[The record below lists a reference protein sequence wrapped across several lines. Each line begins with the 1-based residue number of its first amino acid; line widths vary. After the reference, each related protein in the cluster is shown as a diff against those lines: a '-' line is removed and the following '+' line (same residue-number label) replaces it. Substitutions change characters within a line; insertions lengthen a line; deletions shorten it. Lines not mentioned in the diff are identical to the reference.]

1 MIDLI
6 NKIFVLEDD
15 TRYSIIETINY
26 ENKTYAYLVNIEDE
40 LDSMFKEVILEDN
53 NYSLNDI
60 NSELFSTKLLALF
73 IEKMSSSDD
82 NTNREDYRELENI
95 YKKYFEIYLNSQIN
109 LKGYDELIKNSE
121 LDFGILQQK
130 VNIKSN
136 LEEYLNLNYFYIL
149 NNFYIEKLTDE
160 EKLILRS
167 NNEEEIF
174 NLIKNTYKNIITYT
188 REDIPNKR
196 FKINY
201 TFSTS
206 KESFSYNDEL
216 VVAIYYGKN
225 TIDLISK
232 ENYLDNYHK
241 KQEFLNDLSN
251 NLSNDIKSKLDL
263 DSKIIYLKI

>member
-1 MIDLI
+1 M
-6 NKIFVLEDD
+6 
-15 TRYSIIETINY
+15 
-26 ENKTYAYLVNIEDE
+26 
-40 LDSMFKEVILEDN
+40 
-53 NYSLNDI
+53 
-60 NSELFSTKLLALF
+60 
-73 IEKMSSSDD
+73 
-82 NTNREDYRELENI
+82 NRENYRELENI

-109 LKGYDELIKNSE
+109 LKEYDESMKNSE
-121 LDFGILQQK
+121 LDFGILQSK

-160 EKLILRS
+160 EKQILMS

-188 REDIPNKR
+188 REDIPNNR

-232 ENYLDNYHK
+232 ENYLDNYNK

-251 NLSNDIKSKLDL
+251 NLSNEIKSKLDL
-263 DSKIIYLKI
+263 DCKIIYLKI